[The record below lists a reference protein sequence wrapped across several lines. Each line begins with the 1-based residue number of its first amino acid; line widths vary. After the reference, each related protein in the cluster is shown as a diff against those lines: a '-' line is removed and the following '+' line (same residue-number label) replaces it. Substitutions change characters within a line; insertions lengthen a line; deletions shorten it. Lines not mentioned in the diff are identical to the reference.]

1 MCMVS
6 SIVLLLSL
14 IRHWVEVS
22 HEAFLSNSIPIIY
35 LNLTK
40 HKTVEKSEF
49 GQCLLANFY
58 KEHDFTSVTELLCSL
73 ISLFIGN
80 NKNHL
85 VCKHMVKKDRDVLF
99 KQGFKLISR
108 KKVKNEF

>member
-1 MCMVS
+1 MVS

-35 LNLTK
+35 LNLPK
-40 HKTVEKSEF
+40 HKTVEKSEL

-58 KEHDFTSVTELLCSL
+58 KEHGFTSVTALCSL
-73 ISLFIGN
+73 ISLFGGN

-85 VCKHMVKKDRDVLF
+85 VCKHMGKKDKDVLF

-108 KKVKNEF
+108 KK